1 MSQKKSL
8 PTTIALGV
16 ARGGLEIRQF
26 MRQRESVVFTLAF
39 PIILLAI
46 FGSVFKTTLAE
57 GVTFSQYFVAGMIAS
72 GLVNTGFQQLA
83 ITIPMEREFGSL
95 KRLRGTPMHVA
106 SYFIGKSLLV
116 LVSMAIQVVLLLAG
130 GMIFFGVQLPSDP
143 YKWLTFTWLIILGS
157 AASTALGIAFSS
169 VPKSGR
175 GASAVVSPVVIILQ
189 FFSGVFFVFTDL
201 PGWMQQV
208 AAIFPLKWMTQ
219 GMRSVFL
226 PDSFALREVAGT
238 WETERT
244 FLILMAWLVAGIF
257 LAIRTFKWSRD

>member
-1 MSQKKSL
+1 
-8 PTTIALGV
+8 V

-143 YKWLTFTWLIILGS
+143 YKWLTFTWLIVLGS